1 MARPRRSAQF
11 DPRAIL
17 HALDDQR
24 VAYVLIGGLARVI
37 EGSDE
42 ITRGVDICPSMH
54 PESIRR
60 LGSALESLDARPA
73 NGGALEALDQTL
85 EETAVLELETDHGEV
100 KLVRE
105 PEGTRG
111 YEDLRR
117 WARREPIG
125 EGLRINVASPG
136 DLVRMMSA
144 LGREPDELKI
154 ETMRRVV
161 ELDRGLSI
169 ER

>member
-1 MARPRRSAQF
+1 V
-11 DPRAIL
+11 
-17 HALDDQR
+17 R

-42 ITRGVDICPSMH
+42 VTRGVDLTPSMH
-54 PESIRR
+54 PENLRR
-60 LGSALESLDARPA
+60 LGLALESLDARPVS
-73 NGGALEALDQTL
+73 GALAIEALDQTL
-85 EETAVLELETDHGEV
+85 EQTPALELECDCGEI
-100 KLVRE
+100 KIVRE

-111 YEDLRR
+111 YDDLRR
-117 WARREPIG
+117 WARYEPIG

>member
-1 MARPRRSAQF
+1 MMASAQRQAEF
-11 DPRAIL
+11 DPRSIF
-17 HALDDQR
+17 HALERER
-24 VAYVLIGGLARVI
+24 VAYVLIGGLARVL

-42 ITRGVDICPSMH
+42 TTRGVDVCPAMR
-54 PESIRR
+54 PENLRR

-73 NGGALEALDQTL
+73 DGGALSIEILDQHVLNL
-85 EETAVLELETDHGEV
+85 ESDRGEI
-100 KLVRE
+100 KIVRE

-111 YEDLRR
+111 YDDLRR
-117 WARREPIG
+117 AARVEPVG
-125 EGLRINVASPG
+125 EGLRIRVASPG
-136 DLVRMMSA
+136 DLVRMLSA

>member
-1 MARPRRSAQF
+1 MARARRPPQF
-11 DPRAIL
+11 DPRAIF
-17 HALDDQR
+17 HALDDVH

-42 ITRGVDICPSMH
+42 VTRGVDLTPSIH
-54 PESIRR
+54 PENLRR
-60 LGSALESLDARPA
+60 LGSALESLDARLVK
-73 NGGALEALDQTL
+73 GGTLSIEALDQTP
-85 EETAVLELETDHGEV
+85 VLELHTDYGEI
-100 KLVRE
+100 KIVRE

-111 YEDLRR
+111 YDDLRR
-117 WARREPIG
+117 WARMEPIG

-161 ELDRGLSI
+161 ELDRGLTI